1 MLREALRYILEMP
14 FEHGDTI
21 TRRMMP
27 PVMLYTYHDEN
38 WEIVYTL
45 DRVSGELDFNI
56 NVVGIRYS

>member
-1 MLREALRYILEMP
+1 
-14 FEHGDTI
+14 
-21 TRRMMP
+21 MP